1 MGGMQD
7 KSEYAFI
14 ERISQEYK
22 VPFRV
27 EMLGEGVRG
36 YKVDSEIVLN
46 GMNPPERRNWT
57 FCHELGHI
65 ILEHSSKPSDSEE
78 READEFAA
86 EIILPERDF
95 VPDSSGLEL
104 TQLKELY
111 PHASHEVI
119 VRRGLKYNQ
128 AIVTIIDNGIITRRM
143 ASDGLVFPL
152 NLSPGEKQIL
162 QQCQETKSEV
172 SFTFD
177 NLELSAYYI
186 DEGKSVIRII
196 IVVKPF
202 DTF

>member
-1 MGGMQD
+1 MGGLSD
-7 KSEYAFI
+7 KHEYSFV
-14 ERISQEYK
+14 EKISQEYL

-65 ILEHSSKPSDSEE
+65 ILGHAHKPTDMEE

-95 VPDSSGLEL
+95 IPDSSDLDLEK
-104 TQLKELY
+104 LKELY
-111 PHASHEVI
+111 PQASFEAI
-119 VRRGLKYNQ
+119 IRRGMQYNQ
-128 AIVTIIDNGIITRRM
+128 AVVTIVDNGIITRRM
-143 ASDGLVFPL
+143 ASEGLVYPP
-152 NLSPGEKQIL
+152 NLSPEENLIL
-162 QQCQETKSEV
+162 RQCQDKKSDLDMTCE
-172 SFTFD
+172 

-186 DEGKSVIRII
+186 DEGRSVIRVII
-196 IVVKPF
+196 IVKSL